1 MTKRKWITIVT
12 TKGVK
17 SIGYIVFQESGW
29 RGDILNY
36 HILLYVLVI
45 LYFVRFSLYM
55 LELDELL
62 SQDNCTSKEKEHV
75 LQLCKD
81 GE

>member
-45 LYFVRFSLYM
+45 LYFARFSYVG
-55 LELDELL
+55 
-62 SQDNCTSKEKEHV
+62 TR
-75 LQLCKD
+75 
-81 GE
+81 